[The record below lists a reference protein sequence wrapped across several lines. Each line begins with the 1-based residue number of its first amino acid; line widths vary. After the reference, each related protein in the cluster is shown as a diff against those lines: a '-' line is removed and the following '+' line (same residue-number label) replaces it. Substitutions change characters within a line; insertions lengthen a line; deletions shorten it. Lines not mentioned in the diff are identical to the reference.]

1 MGGGGGEQRIKGR
14 ERETDRQ
21 IRQTREVCVW
31 GGGGENRESV
41 AERGR
46 QTGRLDRP
54 ERENQ
59 GQSEGDR

>member
-1 MGGGGGEQRIKGR
+1 MCGGGG
-14 ERETDRQ
+14 
-21 IRQTREVCVW
+21 V
-31 GGGGENRESV
+31 NRESV